1 MSMLK
6 RATNPSKQAM
16 VGLDVG
22 GGDTMCPLGV
32 RPPLLRISHETWW
45 TRLLLFH
52 RQIIRLR
59 RRYNYEA
66 YRIGNMDETAIYL
79 DMPGD
84 STLDETGTRSVLIR
98 TTGHDKDKVT
108 VMLAAL
114 GDGTKIAPLMIFKGV
129 RPPKNIVNGG
139 VVAMSRNGWNMKRL
153 QRCG

>member
-1 MSMLK
+1 MS
-6 RATNPSKQAM
+6 
-16 VGLDVG
+16 
-22 GGDTMCPLGV
+22 
-32 RPPLLRISHETWW
+32 LRRKT
-45 TRLLLFH
+45 TTAQNLPRDLVDKTAAFH

-79 DMPGD
+79 DMPRD
-84 STLDETGTRSVLIR
+84 STLDETGTRSVLIQ

-129 RPPKNIVNGG
+129 RPPKNIVNGV
-139 VVAMSRNGWNMKRL
+139 VVAIYV
-153 QRCG
+153 